1 MIHFPFLS
9 ATVLSK
15 QWLDWCPL
23 EFPLHWCKTQPLL
36 TQREFHSFSSLMAVW
51 SFGKP
56 TQMIPEKFLTI
67 FTIPMS
73 PFNALLELSF
83 GSDYLRCW
91 DDMVLQLLW
100 PWFKITF
107 RLLFRKEKKRAFVLG
122 FFAKRQKNSGKVNT
136 LITEHWHKR
145 NPSAIGK
152 AKNAP
157 LIHQWYEKFHLKRFY
172 SFFTTTGQI
181 YYYASKRE
189 NFYLHLIY
197 LRTMR
202 IVIDI
207 TGKLFRLRLQL
218 KCAW

>member
-73 PFNALLELSF
+73 GPMHCWSYPLALPISVKMKGKFWGRKLENEGRVRYIIAYRNSKKMEKTK
-83 GSDYLRCW
+83 W
-91 DDMVLQLLW
+91 D
-100 PWFKITF
+100 FKI
-107 RLLFRKEKKRAFVLG
+107 RLK
-122 FFAKRQKNSGKVNT
+122 
-136 LITEHWHKR
+136 
-145 NPSAIGK
+145 P
-152 AKNAP
+152 
-157 LIHQWYEKFHLKRFY
+157 FH
-172 SFFTTTGQI
+172 
-181 YYYASKRE
+181 SK
-189 NFYLHLIY
+189 I
-197 LRTMR
+197 
-202 IVIDI
+202 I
-207 TGKLFRLRLQL
+207 
-218 KCAW
+218 

>member
-1 MIHFPFLS
+1 MGLFYFCHKKL
-9 ATVLSK
+9 
-15 QWLDWCPL
+15 LDYQG
-23 EFPLHWCKTQPLL
+23 H
-36 TQREFHSFSSLMAVW
+36 AVW
-51 SFGKP
+51 HEHTRTCTRKS
-56 TQMIPEKFLTI
+56 E
-67 FTIPMS
+67 
-73 PFNALLELSF
+73 
-83 GSDYLRCW
+83 YLRCW

-100 PWFKITF
+100 PWFKSTF
-107 RLLFRKEKKRAFVLG
+107 RLLFRKETKRAFVL
-122 FFAKRQKNSGKVNT
+122 AKRQKNSGKVNT

>member
-1 MIHFPFLS
+1 MQFDMSTRGPAPASLSTCVAGMIWSYICCGHDLS
-9 ATVLSK
+9 
-15 QWLDWCPL
+15 
-23 EFPLHWCKTQPLL
+23 
-36 TQREFHSFSSLMAVW
+36 
-51 SFGKP
+51 
-56 TQMIPEKFLTI
+56 
-67 FTIPMS
+67 
-73 PFNALLELSF
+73 
-83 GSDYLRCW
+83 LRFVFCSA
-91 DDMVLQLLW
+91 
-100 PWFKITF
+100 K
-107 RLLFRKEKKRAFVLG
+107 KKKRAFVLG

-145 NPSAIGK
+145 NLSAIGK

-157 LIHQWYEKFHLKRFY
+157 LIHQCYEKFHLKRFY